1 LGCRVSIL
9 DACYHDPGVIGEI
22 VSKGYCKPRTG
33 NQMYKQ
39 HHTDTEFCDTQVAR
53 ISPAQSLPTP
63 ENNKQA
69 ENPKEMKHAEKQ
81 YQ

>member
-1 LGCRVSIL
+1 
-9 DACYHDPGVIGEI
+9 
-22 VSKGYCKPRTG
+22 
-33 NQMYKQ
+33 MYKQ